1 MFSVIFATQVGDC
14 HNEPWLCL
22 YDEYKEILKESI
34 EKMSRVNL
42 KEMFKSPQI
51 RSVDFTS
58 ALNKI
63 KKLKNEN
70 EERINEILEKCIA
83 MCPPKDTFKVYF
95 IPLPF
100 DFVIMTNHSPQI
112 GTFIL
117 YGASKEISY
126 NSLKLYL
133 PHEYAHVVRLQDI
146 LLPENKDSP
155 YKMTL
160 GELAIFEGLGVAFS
174 MVFNHDLSEKN
185 IARYIGLKSATQLNE
200 MDALLSDFMK
210 LKDKKISDL
219 SMDIFQKYYGE
230 ESKALYIVGTHL
242 ILKLISEG
250 YTICSLNKMKTQ
262 EITRHVGIEG
272 HEYT

>member
-1 MFSVIFATQVGDC
+1 MFSVIFAIQVSDC
-14 HNEPWLCL
+14 YSEPWLCL

-34 EKMSRVNL
+34 EKMSGVNL

-70 EERINEILEKCIA
+70 EGKINEILEKCIA

-100 DFVIMTNHSPQI
+100 DFIMSNHSPQI

-117 YGASKEISY
+117 YGGSKEISY

-133 PHEYAHVVRLQDI
+133 PHEYAHVVRLQEI

-185 IARYIGLKSATQLNE
+185 IARYIGLKSATQFDE

-219 SMDIFQKYYGE
+219 SKDIFQKYYGE
-230 ESKALYIVGTHL
+230 ESKALYIIGTHL

-250 YTICSLNKMKTQ
+250 YSICSLNKMKIQ
-262 EITRHVGIEG
+262 EIMELIKKISKNF
-272 HEYT
+272 